1 LCSNFILVTS
11 VKFNYDANL
20 DICVKHYD
28 GGKVYVVVNCY
39 VAATHCSE
47 FTLSKS
53 MSPAVTSRPAAI
65 WPHIFAGFCASLIS
79 IGLARFAY
87 TPLLPVL
94 IQAHWFSA
102 SDVVYLGAAN
112 LAGYL
117 VGALLGRPLAA
128 RISNVTTLRAMKVLV
143 TLAFFA
149 CAFPVSTSWF
159 FAWRMLSGVAGGAI
173 MVLVAATVLPHVPG
187 ERKGLASG
195 AVFLGL
201 GLGIAA
207 SGTVVPL
214 LLRFGLRETWIGL
227 AALSAIL
234 TAASWYGWPRSAAPA
249 AQQST
254 TTLPGAANAPINI
267 LYMQYALMA
276 AGLVPAMVFLVDFI
290 ARGLGAGTSLGSL
303 FWILYGVGA
312 IFGPPL
318 YGVCAD
324 RIGARSAIRLLLSV
338 QTITVAVLVG
348 ASNHLLIGAL
358 TVIIGSFPPGIV
370 PLVLARVHE
379 TVPANAARQN
389 VIWSRATTV
398 FAASQAL
405 SGYAY
410 SAIFNRSG
418 GDHRLLF
425 VLGAVATGLAALVD
439 ICIAPLLH
447 KQANA
452 GTAKAS

>member
-1 LCSNFILVTS
+1 MSN
-11 VKFNYDANL
+11 
-20 DICVKHYD
+20 
-28 GGKVYVVVNCY
+28 
-39 VAATHCSE
+39 
-47 FTLSKS
+47 S
-53 MSPAVTSRPAAI
+53 MSRAVTGRPAVV

-128 RISNVTTLRAMKVLV
+128 RVSNVTTLRAMKVLV
-143 TLAFFA
+143 TLAFLA
-149 CAFPVSTSWF
+149 CAFPVSTNWF
-159 FAWRMLSGVAGGAI
+159 FVWRLLSGVAGGAI

-187 ERKGLASG
+187 DRKGLASG

-234 TAASWYGWPRSAAPA
+234 TAASWYGWPRQTAPV
-249 AQQST
+249 AQQAAT
-254 TTLPGAANAPINI
+254 TPSSASNAPINI
-267 LYMQYALMA
+267 LYVQYALMA
-276 AGLVPAMVFLVDFI
+276 AGLVPAMVFLVDFV
-290 ARGLGAGTSLGSL
+290 ARGLGAGASLGSL

-324 RIGARSAIRLLLSV
+324 RLGARSALRLLLSA
-338 QTITVAVLVG
+338 QAITVAALAG

-370 PLVLARVHE
+370 PLVLARVRE
-379 TVPANAARQN
+379 TVPGSAARQN

-410 SAIFNRSG
+410 SAIYNGSG
-418 GDHRLLF
+418 GNHRLLF
-425 VLGAVATGLAALVD
+425 VMGAVATALAVLVD
-439 ICIAPLLH
+439 ICIPLLLR

-452 GTAKAS
+452 GSVNTP